1 MIKSIK
7 QICSQNSQRLIKMI
21 GYGFLILIAI
31 NFVIGCYNN
40 EESIKP
46 NIIYVFVDQ
55 LRYQSCGFA
64 GDTKAR
70 TPNIDELAQ
79 EGVIFSQAISTMP
92 VCAAYRA
99 SLFTG
104 KYTTSTGMVINEL
117 RMNTNHDFLAE
128 CFSNAGYQTGYIG
141 KWHLYSNQ
149 LGHHDDP
156 KNSYIPPGLNRL
168 GFDGYWA
175 AYNFHHENYNSY
187 YHTDSPEKIYY
198 GENIYEPD
206 AQTDMAINYIKES
219 KKSDKPF
226 LLFLSVGTP
235 HDPWKSDN
243 VTEKFYDM
251 FKDVKFPVAPNYKQ
265 DLDPYGDA
273 WSNLK
278 KSPESIDE
286 WMRVY
291 YAMTANIDWNMGR
304 LLEAVRKEG
313 IEENTIIVFTSD
325 HGEMFGAQGRM
336 KKNTFYEEAARIP
349 FIVKWPSKI
358 PKGHV
363 SDVCLGTVDIMPT
376 LLSFA
381 GLDIPEGVE
390 GMDLS
395 HCAMNKS
402 GPEPEAAFLQ
412 NTGACAIWEDGHDWR
427 ALRDKQFTYAI
438 YHVDGHELL
447 FDNIN
452 DPYQMK
458 NLAKNPQY
466 LTSMTKFR
474 KVLKEKMESVN
485 DTFEASTWYRDNW
498 IKDRNIIRTATLN

>member
-1 MIKSIK
+1 MKGKPRDRI
-7 QICSQNSQRLIKMI
+7 I
-21 GYGFLILIAI
+21 GYGSIFFISLML
-31 NFVIGCYNN
+31 FYGCKSGQ
-40 EESIKP
+40 ETKKP
-46 NIIYVFVDQ
+46 NIIYVLVDQ

-79 EGVIFSQAISTMP
+79 EGVIFSQAISNMP

-117 RMNTNHDFLAE
+117 RMNTNHECLAQ
-128 CFSNAGYQTGYIG
+128 CFSKAGYYTGYIG
-141 KWHLYSNQ
+141 KWHLYANQ
-149 LGHHDDP
+149 LGHHNDP
-156 KNSYIPPGLNRL
+156 KNSYIPPGPDRL
-168 GFDGYWA
+168 GFDDYWA
-175 AYNFHHENYNSY
+175 AYNFHHQYYNTY
-187 YHTDSPEKIYY
+187 FHTNSPKKIYY
-198 GENIYEPD
+198 GENVFEPD
-206 AQTDMAINYIKES
+206 AQTDMAIEYIRDS

-226 LLFLSVGTP
+226 FLFLSIGTP
-235 HDPWKSDN
+235 HDPWKPDN
-243 VTEKFYDM
+243 VPEKYLKM
-251 FKDVKFPVAPNYKQ
+251 FKDVAFPVAQNYK
-265 DLDPYGDA
+265 DANDPYGDA

-278 KSPESIDE
+278 KSPELIEE

-291 YAMTANIDWNMGR
+291 YAMTANIDWNIGR
-304 LLEAVRKEG
+304 LLEAIKKEG

-349 FIVKWPSKI
+349 FIVKWPLKI
-358 PKGHV
+358 PKRHI
-363 SDVCLGTVDIMPT
+363 SDACLGTVDIMPT

-381 GLDIPEGVE
+381 GLNIPEGVE

-395 HCAMNKS
+395 HCAMNKK

-412 NTGACAIWEDGHDWR
+412 NTGACAIWEDGHEWR

-438 YHVDGHELL
+438 YRVDGEELL

-452 DPYQMK
+452 DPYQMT
-458 NLAKNPQY
+458 NLVNDPQY
-466 LTSMTKFR
+466 LSYVTNFR
-474 KVLKEKMESVN
+474 MMLKTKMETIN
-485 DTFEASTWYRDNW
+485 DTFEASSWYHDNW
-498 IKDRNIIRTATLN
+498 IKDRIILRTATLN